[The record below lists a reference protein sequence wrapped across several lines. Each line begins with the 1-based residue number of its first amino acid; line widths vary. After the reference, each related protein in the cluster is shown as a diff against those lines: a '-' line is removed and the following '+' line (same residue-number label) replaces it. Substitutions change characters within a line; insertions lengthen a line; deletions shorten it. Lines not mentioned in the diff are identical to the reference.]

1 MEKVILENECLT
13 RHYAEPRT
21 RAWEPHTHAMATATP
36 SPPGGRVVRTL
47 IIEKDSSSDDG
58 DDDEHDGYASG
69 QGGGDGT
76 AAAANANAGA
86 PPQVRRL
93 PASPRTPEVRAEMM
107 VNEATRAAWS
117 LVWANVDSYSDDEEE
132 AEERGTERDKEGGR
146 GGRGGQSGQSGRQT
160 GTGGAEVRGHDRI
173 PRDGGD
179 SGGGEVVVRSV
190 HDVYCTLARET
201 ESAEE
206 FAHCCDF
213 IEDARS
219 VGWLLPAPDTARKGT
234 PRREARRE
242 TRREGGG
249 AGAGSRRPKS

>member
-1 MEKVILENECLT
+1 
-13 RHYAEPRT
+13 
-21 RAWEPHTHAMATATP
+21 MATATP

-58 DDDEHDGYASG
+58 DADDGDAYASG
-69 QGGGDGT
+69 RGGGDGT
-76 AAAANANAGA
+76 AAANANAGA

-93 PASPRTPEVRAEMM
+93 PASPRTPEVRAGMM
-107 VNEATRAAWS
+107 VNEAMRAAWS

-132 AEERGTERDKEGGR
+132 AEERGTGGMEGGRGGR
-146 GGRGGQSGQSGRQT
+146 GGRGGQSGRRGRLT
-160 GTGGAEVRGHDRI
+160 STGGAEVRGHDRI
-173 PRDGGD
+173 PQGGGD
-179 SGGGEVVVRSV
+179 SGGGEVAVRSV

-213 IEDARS
+213 FEDARS
-219 VGWLLPAPDTARKGT
+219 VGWLLPAPDTSRSGT

-249 AGAGSRRPKS
+249 AGAGSSRRRPKS